1 MTQAEL
7 ERRLLALERRVPGGT
22 GSGYAVPP
30 GLSTL
35 FGVATQNYRDRF
47 PAILTSTFDSTT
59 GYSWAR
65 LVLDRTASSP
75 GLVEVANPQA
85 GAYAFTPSNNQDLQI
100 GDRGWLEA
108 DPNAAGWI
116 FLPDASA
123 GAGVACGELNAG
135 LDTDEC
141 LHLYVHAVS
150 GKCSTIDTT
159 QETWLEHD
167 AGAWKATS
175 TLGGPQ
181 FDHTGSG
188 TDPADVVFGFTNGV
202 PYLTIDGVYGTPQGC
217 SDGGLLFSF
226 GGATLCAGGTDTD
239 CANYF
244 VVQVKCGCCPITD
257 WDGVGWYCVVGSD
270 ETCNVDTGACVYLK
284 LSDASA
290 CDTEIKICGGPYDT
304 EEDCA
309 AACVPATVEVA
320 CCPDNDFPETMEL
333 EFQNDGTGT
342 ATCLNG
348 LVYSLPWNGSTLW
361 QFAPFGTADLC
372 GNTGELFVTP
382 CQSEMD
388 TFSLDGPWSDPG
400 GLVGTQSNIDCGART
415 VTFSCVV
422 TGGTIT
428 AIFRPA

>member
-7 ERRLLALERRVPGGT
+7 ERRLLALERRVPGST
-22 GSGYAVPP
+22 GVFAVPP
-30 GLSTL
+30 GVSTI
-35 FGVATQNYRDRF
+35 FGVASQHYRDRF

-65 LVLDRTASSP
+65 LVLDRTTQTPS
-75 GLVEVANPQA
+75 LVEVTDPQA
-85 GAYAFTPSNNQDLQI
+85 GAYAFTPNNSQDLQI

-108 DPNAAGWI
+108 DPNAGGWI

-123 GAGVACGELNAG
+123 GAGVACGELNSG

-150 GKCSTIDTT
+150 GKCSTIDTD
-159 QETWLEHD
+159 QELWLEHD
-167 AGAWKATS
+167 GADSWDATS

-217 SDGGLLFSF
+217 HDGGLLFAF

-244 VVQVKCGCCPITD
+244 VVQVKCGCCPIAD
-257 WDGVGWYCVVGSD
+257 WDGAGWYCVVGSGED
-270 ETCNVDTGACVYLK
+270 CGTDDNTCVYLK

-290 CDTEIKICGGPYDT
+290 CDTDIQICDGPHAT
-304 EEDCA
+304 EEDCT
-309 AACVPATVEVA
+309 AACNP
-320 CCPDNDFPETMEL
+320 
-333 EFQNDGTGT
+333 T
-342 ATCLNG
+342 A
-348 LVYSLPWNGSTLW
+348 
-361 QFAPFGTADLC
+361 
-372 GNTGELFVTP
+372 P
-382 CQSEMD
+382 CQSINFASGTLTVTYSNQTDCATCIDNTPTISNKGSD
-388 TFSLDGPWSDPG
+388 TFD
-400 GLVGTQSNIDCGART
+400 IDNGINCEAG
-415 VTFSCVV
+415 VTFRLACSGGQYTWTQLSGNPGV
-422 TGGTIT
+422 TFALVSFTASPFVAVWDFTFPDGVLGTSPCEGT
-428 AIFRPA
+428 ARVTVSWAA